1 MTLNG
6 DTQSLINSHAPAKL
20 IPITAIDE
28 ASTQLCAQDFIS
40 LDELLAQINLTRDQL
55 PALDTPATFRFKT
68 TRHFASN
75 IAPSDANDP
84 LLLQILPVLEEHLI
98 EPGFSEDPLDEA
110 HFTAVP
116 GLIHK
121 YPSRVLLT
129 VTGACAIH
137 CRYCFRRHFDYQQ
150 NLPSSEKLEQMRR
163 YIQSRPEINEVI
175 LSGGD
180 PLVLS
185 DQALIELL
193 RFFESIEQIDTMR
206 IHSRLPILKPSR
218 LRSPFFNALKNSRL
232 SGVLVIHSNHPA
244 EIDEVCQ
251 SELLAVK
258 PKLSALLNQSVLLKG
273 VNDSSTVLAKLS
285 NRLFAAG
292 VLPYYLHLLDPVQ
305 GAGHFKISDERAKII
320 FNELQL
326 KLPGYLLPKLVQEQA
341 GELHKSLIN

>member
-6 DTQSLINSHAPAKL
+6 DTQSLITSRAPAKL
-20 IPITAIDE
+20 IPTHPADE
-28 ASTQLCAQDFIS
+28 ESTQLCAQDFIGM
-40 LDELLAQINLTRDQL
+40 DELLTQINLTRDQL
-55 PALDTPATFRFKT
+55 PKLDTPSSFRFKT

-75 IAPSDANDP
+75 ITPNDPNDP
-84 LLLQILPVLEEHLI
+84 LLLQILPLTSENVT
-98 EPGFSEDPLDEA
+98 EPGFTEDPLDEA

-150 NLPSSEKLEQMRR
+150 NLPSLEKLEQMRR
-163 YIQSRPEINEVI
+163 YIQSQPKINEVI

-180 PLVLS
+180 PLVLT

-193 RFFESIEQIDTMR
+193 SFFESIEQIDTMR

-218 LRSPFFNALKNSRL
+218 LRSPFFNALQQSRL
-232 SGVLVIHSNHPA
+232 GAVLVIHSNHPA
-244 EIDEVCQ
+244 EIDEVTQ

-273 VNDSSTVLAKLS
+273 INDSSAVLAKLS
-285 NRLFAAG
+285 NRLFASG

-305 GAGHFKISDERAKII
+305 GAGHFQIRDERAKQIYS
-320 FNELQL
+320 ELQL